1 MSITV
6 PIKWV
11 KGNIF
16 FVGAQK
22 MVVELRRGELQVR
35 VNGIHQSFQDFMI
48 ANENYF

>member
-1 MSITV
+1 MQVKEMSITV

-22 MVVELRRGELQVR
+22 MVVEIKRGDLIVR
-35 VNGIHQSFQDFMI
+35 VNGIHEPF
-48 ANENYF
+48 